1 MFLHPSQIQ
10 QFHIQNPK
18 ILKNTTNSIK
28 ISTLSKVSRHYK
40 KKKKKEE
47 EKTSQL
53 QREYFVFVCARAW
66 RWREEIMERKLIFYV
81 Y

>member
-40 KKKKKEE
+40 KKKKKDKRRRKQVNYKENILFLFVLVHGDG
-47 EKTSQL
+47 EKKS
-53 QREYFVFVCARAW
+53 
-66 RWREEIMERKLIFYV
+66 WREN
-81 Y
+81 